1 LRRLAYLALFAAAGC
16 ELFQPPP
23 AVSVPEWSELELSHF
38 GEMQNVSM
46 IERLWFGGG
55 VTEADIELAFR
66 RGVKRV
72 LDLSFQA
79 DELDFDLKLACDS
92 YGIELVDADLG
103 DGESLSGEDAD
114 LTLEIFR
121 DTDSR
126 PLLVLCEAGSN
137 SAAFFALWR
146 VLDHEMP
153 LDLALD
159 EARRAGMRPGV
170 LEEYVISQH
179 ARLKEDD

>member
-1 LRRLAYLALFAAAGC
+1 
-16 ELFQPPP
+16 
-23 AVSVPEWSELELSHF
+23 
-38 GEMQNVSM
+38 M
-46 IERLWFGGG
+46 
-55 VTEADIELAFR
+55 TEPDIELAFR

-79 DELDFDLKLACDS
+79 DEFNFDLKLACES
-92 YGIELVDADLG
+92 HGIELIDAGLNDA
-103 DGESLSGEDAD
+103 ESLSGADAD

-121 DTDSR
+121 DVDSR

-170 LEEYVISQH
+170 LEGYVLAQH
-179 ARLKEDD
+179 ERLKEDD